1 MVRSFAAP
9 AMWLLCPRRRIAG
22 IDNRL
27 LLRLQWQMDRIEAM
41 TAFVEVCDASGFAPA
56 ARRLGRSPSAV
67 TRLVAGLENELGVRL
82 LQRTT
87 RAVRLTE
94 AGARYLDRARRVL
107 ADLRDAEEIARE
119 ADARPRGR
127 LVVAAPLM
135 FGRLHVAP
143 VLSRYLREFPE
154 VTAELLLSDRFANLV
169 EDGIDVAIRIGQ
181 LPDSNLIARRF
192 GATRRIV
199 VGSPVYLAEHGGP
212 PRHPSDLGR
221 HSHAVSTGLS
231 ADPTWRFI
239 GPDGAPI
246 AVRVEPRFI
255 SNSNDVALGHALD
268 GGGLA
273 RVLSYQAVAALT
285 AGTLVE
291 VLREFA
297 PAPQPIHAVY
307 PSAHLLSPKVRGL
320 LDLIEREACWR
331 FV

>member
-1 MVRSFAAP
+1 MP
-9 AMWLLCPRRRIAG
+9 G
-22 IDNRL
+22 
-27 LLRLQWQMDRIEAM
+27 MDRLEAI
-41 TAFVEVCDASGFAPA
+41 TTFVTVCDAAGFAPA

-67 TRLVAGLENELGVRL
+67 TRLVAGLEAQLGVRL

-94 AGARYLDRARRVL
+94 PGARYLDRARRVL

-127 LVVAAPLM
+127 LVIAAPLM

-143 VLSRYLREFPE
+143 LLSRYLRKFQE

-169 EDGIDVAIRIGQ
+169 EDGIDVAIRIGK
-181 LPDSNLIARRF
+181 LPDSGLIARRF

-199 VGSPVYLAEHGGP
+199 VGSPRYLAEHGGP
-212 PRHPSDLGR
+212 PRHPDDLAR
-221 HSHAVSTGLS
+221 FSLAASTGFS
-231 ADPTWRFI
+231 ADPAWRFV

-246 AVRVEPRFI
+246 SLHAEPRFI
-255 SNSNDVALGHALD
+255 SNSNDVALGYAIA

-273 RVLSYQAVAALT
+273 RVLSYQAADALA

-291 VLREFA
+291 ALREFA
-297 PAPQPIHAVY
+297 PPPQPIQAVY
-307 PSAHLLSPKVRGL
+307 PSANRLSPKVRGL
-320 LDLIEREACWR
+320 LDLIESEAAWR
-331 FV
+331 FP